1 MATNYRQPGAV
12 LSFIAPGGGVV
23 SGTAYVIGGR
33 VLIALADAAVGEVFA
48 GQICGVW
55 SVPKTGS
62 QAWTVGVAVYVTSG
76 GVFTTSSGGN
86 TAAGWAVEAVGG
98 GAGETTGLVLLNG
111 LPAAS
116 L

>member
-1 MATNYRQPGAV
+1 MATNYRQPGSV
-12 LSFIAPGGGVV
+12 LPFIAPSGGVV

-33 VLIALADAAVGEVFA
+33 VLVALVSAAEGETFS

-62 QAWTVGVAVYVTSG
+62 QAWTAGVAVYVTSG

-86 TAAGWAVEAVGG
+86 TAAGWATEAVAG
-98 GAGETTGLVLLNG
+98 GAGDTTGLVLLNG

-116 L
+116 I